1 MGRNGWI
8 ATSGGVVVVVALVGA
23 TVLSGWTPAVPE
35 DGAIPLK
42 MTTALEGPI
51 AADVTDDVDPEA
63 ISRSPSGADCSET
76 VRPAGQLYLC
86 WQAYRDPHDGD
97 PSKDYYLLRVHG
109 TFDGETGTGVRWATV
124 RAQLD
129 GEPAEG
135 VIDVWPEGMT
145 DGACREVDVGFGTG
159 PAGIETLCGRTTG
172 STTIGSRSHR
182 VTWTCVGCLLPDHD
196 ARAIALREFVAVPAG
211 TIPTWQIFADL
222 GS

>member
-8 ATSGGVVVVVALVGA
+8 AAIGVVVAVALVGA
-23 TVLSGWTPAVPE
+23 TVLSGWTPTVPE
-35 DGAIPLK
+35 DGAIPLA

-51 AADVTDDVDPEA
+51 APDVTDDVDPDT
-63 ISRSPSGADCSET
+63 IPSSPSGADCAET

-86 WQAYRDPHDGD
+86 WQAYRDPNDGD
-97 PSKDYYLLRVHG
+97 PSKDYYHLRVHG
-109 TFDGETGTGVRWATV
+109 TFGDEPGSGVRWAAV

-135 VIDVWPEGMT
+135 VIDVWPEGVT
-145 DGACREVDVGFGTG
+145 DGSCQEVDVGLGTG
-159 PAGIETLCGRTTG
+159 PVGSETLCGRTTG
-172 STTIGSRSHR
+172 STETDSRSHR

-196 ARAIALREFVAVPAG
+196 ARTIALQEFVAVPAG
-211 TIPTWQIFADL
+211 TIPSWQIFADL